1 MDSSKYIALRKRGM
15 IEQADIDKYMV
26 CNREELFAM
35 TCVNEPVLRT
45 VAFHILSKRYL
56 NEEVFT
62 NHLLQKLSVE
72 KCLYTR
78 LEICRILELGNL
90 NTAEKMIE
98 YLGTIGDNQYKEL
111 PNRSSKKESYPLP
124 RDIIARTLANMDVAI
139 FPILI
144 TCLSTEMELV
154 ISEIL
159 DAIGYMVF
167 YHQELTTEENLK
179 SILDCMDRYQNQPVI
194 YWKTIT
200 CLSAFPQKKAEVLL
214 RNLIEESVES
224 LFVEEAKRSL
234 ALISKNSR
242 TR

>member
-35 TCVNEPVLRT
+35 TLVNEPVLRT
-45 VAFHILSKRYL
+45 VAFNILSKRYL
-56 NEEVFT
+56 NEEVFS
-62 NHLLQKLSVE
+62 NHLLNKLSVE

-90 NTAEKMIE
+90 STAEKMLE

-124 RDIIARTLANMDVAI
+124 RDIIARTLANMNIVI
-139 FPILI
+139 FPMLI
-144 TCLSTEMELV
+144 TSLSSKPDLV
-154 ISEIL
+154 IAEIL
-159 DAIGYMVF
+159 DAIGFMVF
-167 YHQELTTEENLK
+167 YHQELATEENLK
-179 SILDCMDRYQNQPVI
+179 CILDCMDRYEKQPVI
-194 YWKTIT
+194 YWKIIT
-200 CLSAFPQKKAEVLL
+200 CLSAFPQDKVHAILKL
-214 RNLIEESVES
+214 LIEESSEP

-234 ALISKNSR
+234 ALITKNSK
-242 TR
+242 TG